1 MRGALLRAFRRGTAL
16 LLCGAAI
23 LSLAA
28 CGNGKTTETEI
39 PETEE
44 TMETTRQQEFDDA
57 SFRGIVFRA
66 PKGVTVILYAG
77 FAGDKVIK
85 ADHTEDRGGERYR
98 YYSSIEPGQYHYT
111 ASGAGRYHASVAL
124 FVSPEKLA
132 ARTEIDAD
140 PGVKA
145 GKGWEADKVQA
156 TTEEMRRA
164 ALALDP
170 GVRAEFAP
178 VLTTPSFTNEKA
190 AHEFTSQKELTG
202 YLASLDD
209 PSKHARQYV
218 LTTSGAKGY
227 DLPIVVFT
235 KTDLSGCATWRE
247 AAEKVKANGKP
258 TVHYQAQI
266 HGNEP
271 AGGEGALVMIGEL
284 YRNDAWREALLDS
297 INIYIIPRVNP
308 DGAEVFTRN
317 EVKFNANMNR
327 DLYSAKTKEVQGV
340 LSAIHAFGACV
351 LIDGHEYT
359 VNNQTA
365 SGVYNDIL
373 MRMAGSLNTSGG
385 VRLLSESI
393 MEGCFGRLWEKGLRA
408 SGYPDVDGKGGGSTM
423 NEDNPI
429 MGTAYM
435 GADGSL
441 AFLVETRGIGDGR
454 FSWERRVV
462 AQFVAIRG
470 IIEQTAE
477 RAGEIQSA
485 VLAERARLAANG
497 KTYDPDDR
505 FVLECSLSKKKE
517 SAFYWTK
524 PVYDY
529 ATGKMTSEGKNSPI
543 YYFDTAV
550 RSRPRA
556 TAYVLP
562 KGEAWEAELKRFLEI
577 HDVRYYEIAPG
588 ASARLCGYTGTT
600 QKAELT
606 EEAAVSFPNGAVV
619 IPLDQSGANIA
630 AYLIEPD
637 VTDVRE
643 GSTSLAQM
651 GAVSPVDGVFPIYR
665 YQGDLRANGTVPT
678 F

>member
-1 MRGALLRAFRRGTAL
+1 
-16 LLCGAAI
+16 
-23 LSLAA
+23 
-28 CGNGKTTETEI
+28 
-39 PETEE
+39 
-44 TMETTRQQEFDDA
+44 METTRQQEFNDA
-57 SFRGIVFRA
+57 SFRGIVLRA
-66 PKGVTVILYAG
+66 PKNVTVILYAG
-77 FAGDKVIK
+77 FGGDKVIK
-85 ADHTEDRGGERYR
+85 ADHTEDRDGVRYR

-111 ASGAGRYHASVAL
+111 ASGAGRYYASTAL
-124 FVSPEKLA
+124 CVSMEKMA

-145 GKGWEADKVQA
+145 GGGWEAAKVQA
-156 TTEEMRRA
+156 TTEEMRQNA
-164 ALALDP
+164 VQSDLETWS
-170 GVRAEFAP
+170 EFAP

-190 AHEFTSQKELTG
+190 AHEFTTQKELTE

-209 PSKHARQYV
+209 ASKHARQYV

-235 KTDLSGCATWRE
+235 KTDLSSCATWQD
-247 AAEKVKANGKP
+247 AAAKVKANGKP

-271 AGGEGALVMIGEL
+271 AGGEGALVMIGQL
-284 YRNDAWREALLDS
+284 YANDEWRESLLDK

-308 DGAEVFTRN
+308 DGAEAFTRN
-317 EVKFNANMNR
+317 EVKLNANMNR
-327 DLYSAKTKEVQGV
+327 DLYSAKTKEVQGI
-340 LSAIHAFGACV
+340 LSAIHAFGASV

-373 MRMAGSLNTSGG
+373 MRMAGSLNTSDG
-385 VRLLSESI
+385 VRLLSESV
-393 MEGCFGRLWEKGLRA
+393 MQGCFERLWEKGLRA

-454 FSWERRVV
+454 FTWERRVI
-462 AQFVAIRG
+462 AQFIAIRG

-497 KTYDPDDR
+497 KKYDPDDL
-505 FVLECSLSKKKE
+505 FVLECSLSKRKE
-517 SAFYWTK
+517 STFYWTK
-524 PVYDY
+524 PVYNY
-529 ATGKMTSEGKNSPI
+529 ATGKKTSEGKDSPI
-543 YYFDTAV
+543 CYFDTAV
-550 RSRPRA
+550 RTRPRA

-562 KGEAWEAELKRFLEI
+562 KGEAWEAELLRLLAV
-577 HDVRYYEIAPG
+577 HGLRYYEIAPG
-588 ASARLCGYTGTT
+588 AKARLAGYTGTT

-606 EEAAVSFPNGAVV
+606 EEAAVSFPNGAFV

-651 GAVSPVDGVFPIYR
+651 GAIKAADGVFPIWR
-665 YQGDLRANGTVPT
+665 YQGDLRANGTMPT
-678 F
+678 V